1 MRWQGV
7 EQLPSALWQLE
18 SDDVKNNIA
27 ELFTAPR
34 DFLKMNLLV
43 MWGQS
48 FPTVA
53 GVYNFTFKN
62 QTKLDDWTCSRK
74 SKHWWKYDYKI
85 HVWEVRWDETGNG
98 SAAYYLPY
106 KANGVQKGT
115 LPAGG
120 PSLMLTAGM
129 TGCTFGVA
137 RFKGGQIDVCHANY
151 QKGDHLD
158 HQRISQETAFYNK
171 RFSDRDYRQQIK
183 GSAVTDVLHQSR
195 LAATIIGTNH
205 PRQGWKIY
213 AQHWEKLDTILGFN
227 YLDLIE
233 L

>member
-1 MRWQGV
+1 M
-7 EQLPSALWQLE
+7 EY
-18 SDDVKNNIA
+18 DDVKNNIA

-43 MWGQS
+43 MIGKV
-48 FPTVA
+48 PTVG

-62 QTKLDDWTCSRK
+62 QTNLDNWTCSRK

-85 HVWEVRWDETGNG
+85 HVWEVRWDKKGNS
-98 SAAYYLPY
+98 SAAYFLPY
-106 KANGVQKGT
+106 KPDSVQKGT
-115 LPAGG
+115 LPADA
-120 PSLMLTAGM
+120 SLMLTAGM

-151 QKGDHLD
+151 QIGDRLD
-158 HQRISQETAFYNK
+158 DKRMSQETAFCNK

-183 GSAVTDVLHQSR
+183 GSAVADVKRQGN
-195 LAATIIGTNH
+195 LAATMIGTNH

-213 AQHWEKLDTILGFN
+213 AQQWEILVTAVDAYN